1 MLRQP
6 VLVAVAILIAFALGL
21 AFLLLR
27 GGCVSS

>member
-6 VLVAVAILIAFALGL
+6 ILVAVAILIAFALGL

-27 GGCVSS
+27 GSCSA